1 MKVTLNDF
9 QILKGETELEFPNGI
24 TVLVGSNASGKSSIF
39 YAIQNAL
46 TNPNGVSECINNESN
61 KTSVRIENNNSDIT
75 WVKTQTSSEYINNKT
90 QEHFVKASK
99 LDSRDIADLGFY
111 FDNKN
116 KVINI
121 HDEWCV
127 LFPFGES
134 DTDMFR
140 LFEDIFNISCS
151 FQIIDE
157 MKKDEQFI
165 KTAIT
170 SSQSCISSLQS
181 KKTVLHDIKDRIK
194 ESDISEHINRINN
207 SKELVSALQD
217 DFTAF
222 SRNYLLTQIK
232 LPQVY
237 DTNRLSNVVDDYN
250 TINSDYNHYY
260 KDNQIKNIR
269 LSIQEYNLDRLKD
282 LSYEL
287 VSLNKEFN
295 DYKQEKSYINVYLEQ
310 IEMLNNKYNTI
321 NEEISKVKVCPT
333 CGQVIGG

>member
-46 TNPNGVSECINNESN
+46 TNPNGVADCINYDSS
-61 KTSVRIENNNSDIT
+61 KTSVRIENNNNDVT
-75 WVKTQTSSEYINNKT
+75 WVKTLTSSEYINNKT
-90 QEHFVKASK
+90 QENFVKASK

-157 MKKDEQFI
+157 MKKDEQYI

-170 SSQSCISSLQS
+170 SSQSCITSLQS
-181 KKTVLHDIKDRIK
+181 KKTVLHQIKDRIK
-194 ESDISEHINRINN
+194 KSDITERIGRINN
-207 SKELVSALQD
+207 SKNLVVQVQE
-217 DFTAF
+217 DFITF
-222 SRNYLLTQIK
+222 SRNYLMTKINF
-232 LPQVY
+232 PQMY
-237 DTNRLSNVVDDYN
+237 DTDRLSNAVNDYN
-250 TINSDYNHYY
+250 NVNIDYNHYC
-260 KDNQIKNIR
+260 KDSRLKNAKLEI
-269 LSIQEYNLDRLKD
+269 SDYSLDKMKD
-282 LSYEL
+282 LSYEVVTL
-287 VSLNKEFN
+287 EKDFN
-295 DYKQEKSYINVYLEQ
+295 DYKNEKFYINTYKEQ
-310 IEMLNNKYNTI
+310 IERLNKKYNEI
-321 NEEISKVKVCPT
+321 NEDLSKIEVCPT
-333 CGQVIGG
+333 CGQVIER